1 MIEEIQKKESLT
13 KTLLKQNDIFKKI
26 RLFSFIGLVVMLIIA
41 FITIFMNRTVGK
53 VFFILT
59 LISAICAL
67 VTSAL
72 SFSWNIWL
80 RSNENKRKL
89 LVYRM
94 ENPEY
99 SALNEECKTS
109 KLKKIENWL
118 KNYFSKP
125 SNIIIFVFAIILS
138 IMVIYPLITLF
149 INTFKVHGVTEA
161 GLIKD
166 EWGVRVGINEWTV
179 FNWPTLLVPKSQ
191 EMVEWS
197 QQNFWKP
204 LGNSVLMSLIACL
217 IAVVIGGVFAWLI
230 TRSNLPCK
238 KFISTV
244 FIFPYIMPS
253 WSLAMFWENFFKNSM
268 SKQFP
273 SVGMLQ
279 SITGI
284 CVPEWMIYGMIPSAF
299 VLGMH
304 YAPFAYI
311 LIGGILRNM
320 DANLEE
326 AATILKASKF
336 KILRRITLPIVAPAM
351 ISTILLVF
359 SSSLSTFTVPDKLR
373 FSSISI
379 TLRSFL
385 SSVGFKG
392 SGYVVAVILMIFSIL
407 ILTINNWFTK
417 SRRNFTTVSGKSGQI
432 SKTDLKAAKWPIAII
447 AIVIVIFS
455 SIVPLTSFI
464 LESLEENSGELS
476 TITFKYWISPEQFDT
491 FIASKNFSTQG
502 IFHNATVW
510 ASFGRSVLVA
520 LFVSLI
526 AGTSGILIGY
536 AVSKDRRGKL
546 SNFVSSVAFLPYLIP
561 ALSFSAVYYGL
572 IKSPAFSFLDVTT
585 TNNELSAVIICV
597 IIGMVKFLPF
607 ASRTGTNAMLQVSGE
622 IEEAA
627 IINGCPWTK
636 RMVKILFPIQKASF
650 ISGYLL
656 PFISCMRE
664 YTLFILVTSQVSLI
678 TNTLQY
684 FTTNGLGQLANAINL
699 MIVVFVIGA
708 NFLVNKLTGASID
721 KGIGG

>member
-1 MIEEIQKKESLT
+1 
-13 KTLLKQNDIFKKI
+13 
-26 RLFSFIGLVVMLIIA
+26 
-41 FITIFMNRTVGK
+41 
-53 VFFILT
+53 
-59 LISAICAL
+59 
-67 VTSAL
+67 
-72 SFSWNIWL
+72 
-80 RSNENKRKL
+80 
-89 LVYRM
+89 
-94 ENPEY
+94 
-99 SALNEECKTS
+99 
-109 KLKKIENWL
+109 
-118 KNYFSKP
+118 
-125 SNIIIFVFAIILS
+125 
-138 IMVIYPLITLF
+138 
-149 INTFKVHGVTEA
+149 
-161 GLIKD
+161 
-166 EWGVRVGINEWTV
+166 
-179 FNWPTLLVPKSQ
+179 
-191 EMVEWS
+191 
-197 QQNFWKP
+197 
-204 LGNSVLMSLIACL
+204 
-217 IAVVIGGVFAWLI
+217 
-230 TRSNLPCK
+230 
-238 KFISTV
+238 
-244 FIFPYIMPS
+244 
-253 WSLAMFWENFFKNSM
+253 
-268 SKQFP
+268 
-273 SVGMLQ
+273 
-279 SITGI
+279 
-284 CVPEWMIYGMIPSAF
+284 
-299 VLGMH
+299 
-304 YAPFAYI
+304 
-311 LIGGILRNM
+311 
-320 DANLEE
+320 
-326 AATILKASKF
+326 
-336 KILRRITLPIVAPAM
+336 
-351 ISTILLVF
+351 
-359 SSSLSTFTVPDKLR
+359 
-373 FSSISI
+373 
-379 TLRSFL
+379 
-385 SSVGFKG
+385 
-392 SGYVVAVILMIFSIL
+392 MIFSIL